1 MNHPRPGLP
10 VAMLWLSRIP
20 AALLRAGFPLGP
32 LYLLDTP
39 GRRTGVL
46 RTIPI
51 AIFRYDGR
59 RWLVSVF
66 GETGWVA
73 NIRASGTA
81 RLRRGPRVETIRC
94 TEVTDGR
101 RAEVAMQLR
110 RTMSARINPFVRA
123 AFEATPRDGLEAFQ
137 AEEHRHPVF
146 LVDKDAAANPV
157 GPPNGRLV

>member
-10 VAMLWLSRIP
+10 VAMLRLSRLP
-20 AALLRAGFPLGP
+20 TALLRAGFPLGS

-39 GRRTGVL
+39 GRRTGAL
-46 RTIPI
+46 RTVPTR
-51 AIFRYDGR
+51 IFRHDGR
-59 RWLVSVF
+59 RWLVSIF

-73 NIRASGTA
+73 NIRAAGTA
-81 RLRRGPRVETIRC
+81 RIRRGRRVESIRC

-110 RTMSARINPFVRA
+110 RTFSARINPFVRA

-146 LVDKDAAANPV
+146 LVDAD
-157 GPPNGRLV
+157 